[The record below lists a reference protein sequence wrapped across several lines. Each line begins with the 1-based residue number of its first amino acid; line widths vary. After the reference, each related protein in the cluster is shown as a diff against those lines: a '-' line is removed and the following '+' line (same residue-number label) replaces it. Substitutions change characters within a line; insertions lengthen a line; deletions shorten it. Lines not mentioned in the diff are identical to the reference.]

1 MPPVIHFDASKDA
14 ALIRLHDALKARHA
28 PKPGTFGA
36 LDDAQRREYFAQAQ
50 RRKRAA
56 ESVALAK
63 GAIKA
68 TVPNIRTALADAA
81 LMLLATDGP
90 GADQVRQVLAE
101 VFSQRPGVPISVE
114 SMVRKGKIRPK
125 LAGRKQ

>member
-1 MPPVIHFDASKDA
+1 MSHVSQFDASNRDV
-14 ALIRLHDALKARHA
+14 ALIRLHDALKRRAA
-28 PKPGTFGA
+28 PKPGTFSA
-36 LDDAQRREYFAQAQ
+36 LDADARREYFAEAQ

-56 ESVALAK
+56 ERAAVAK

-90 GADQVRQVLAE
+90 GADQVRKVLAE
-101 VFSQRPGVPISVE
+101 VFSQRPGVPMSVE
-114 SMVRKGKIRPK
+114 SRVRKGKIKTK
-125 LAGRKQ
+125 LAGRT